1 MSRTRRRERT
11 ADGENAGHP
20 DSPISRLIS
29 PPAEIQWQTFLDTP
43 PREHRY
49 EDARFVI
56 IPVPYDG
63 TASFRGGARY
73 GPAAIID
80 ASRHLEDYD
89 MELGFDPSA
98 EGIYTLPEIVPDM
111 SGPRRLVERTREIAA
126 SIIRDA
132 KIPITLGG
140 DHAVGIGPA
149 LACAERWDDLSVLY
163 IDAHADLRDSFMG
176 TRWGHASAA
185 RRMSER
191 CAAMVQVGVRSASE
205 GELEFARSAGVAI
218 HAWPPPLSD
227 PIETVAERAADAL
240 TERVYVS
247 IDLDALDPS
256 IMSAVGTPE
265 PDGMTWRETTALIR
279 AIARRA
285 RVVGFDIVELSP
297 EEGPVA
303 CSSAAAKLVYKMIG
317 YIADG
322 GR

>member
-1 MSRTRRRERT
+1 MSRTCRRERT
-11 ADGENAGHP
+11 PDGADGGRP
-20 DSPISRLIS
+20 DSPVSRLV
-29 PPAEIQWQTFLDTP
+29 PPDEIQWQTFLDTP
-43 PREHRY
+43 PSERRY

-89 MELGFDPSA
+89 LELGFDPSA
-98 EGIYTLPEIVPDM
+98 EGIYTLPEIVPDV
-111 SGPRRLVERTREIAA
+111 SGPRRLVEQTREIAA
-126 SIIRDA
+126 GAIRDE

-140 DHAVGIGPA
+140 DHAAAIGPA

-163 IDAHADLRDSFMG
+163 VDAHADLRDSFMG

-191 CAAMVQVGVRSASE
+191 CPMVQVGVRSISE
-205 GELEFARSAGVAI
+205 GELDFARSAGVAI
-218 HAWPPPLSD
+218 HAWTPPAD
-227 PIETVAERAADAL
+227 PIETVVDRAIEAL

-265 PDGMTWRETTALIR
+265 PDGMTWRETTALLR
-279 AIARRA
+279 AVARRA
-285 RVVGFDIVELSP
+285 RVVGFDVVELSP

-317 YIADG
+317 YIAAGEADK
-322 GR
+322 